1 MSRRASPTATMARM
15 TPFANS
21 TKCRDTDY
29 IDFLIASPR
38 SFTCTEAA
46 SVQPESSEPPA
57 HDAFT
62 RLLHRLEPDPE
73 TLWREARPLV
83 HRAGGVLVV
92 DDSTLDKPYAK
103 KIDLVTRHWS
113 GKHKAVVWGIN
124 LITMVWTDGDRIVPC
139 AYRVYDKAT
148 DGLTKNDHFLAML
161 REAKARGFEPD
172 CVAFDSWYSG
182 LENLKAV
189 RDCGWTFLTQL
200 KVNRRVN
207 PDRRGLCPVGEAGIE
222 PGGTVVWLEGFGS
235 IRVFKVVSRDGDIEY
250 WATNDLRMD
259 ELTRLARAERCWAI
273 EDYHRGLKQ
282 CCGVE
287 RAQVRAARAQ
297 RNHIGLAIR
306 AFLRLAHHFY
316 TTGVSWYEAKARI
329 IRDAVRAYIAQPLY
343 RLS

>member
-1 MSRRASPTATMARM
+1 MARM
-15 TPFANS
+15 THAANAI
-21 TKCRDTDY
+21 KCRDIDY

-38 SFTCTEAA
+38 SVTCTEAA
-46 SVQPESSEPPA
+46 SVQPESSQPPA

-83 HRAGGVLVV
+83 HRTGGVLVV

-103 KIDLVTRHWS
+103 KIDLVARHWS
-113 GKHKAVVWGIN
+113 GKHKRVVWGIN
-124 LITMVWTDGDRIVPC
+124 LITMVWTDGDRVVPC
-139 AYRVYDKAT
+139 DYRVYDKAA
-148 DGLTKNDHFLAML
+148 DGLTKNDHFRAML
-161 REAKARGFEPD
+161 RQAKARGFEPT
-172 CVAFDSWYSG
+172 CVLFDSWYSG

-207 PDRRGLCPVGEAGIE
+207 PARQGLRPVGEAGIE
-222 PGGTVVWLEGFGS
+222 PGGTVVWLEGYGEV
-235 IRVFKVVSRDGDIEY
+235 RVFKVVSRDGDIEY

-259 ELTRLARAERCWAI
+259 ELGRLAGAERCWAI

-287 RAQVRAARAQ
+287 RAQVRATRAQ

-306 AFLRLAHHFY
+306 AFLRLEHHCF

-329 IRDAVRAYIAQPLY
+329 IRGAVRAYLANPIY